1 MLKTLL
7 VLLFFSVT
15 SFAQQTIWKFDKA
28 HSQVQFK
35 VTHLVISEVTGS
47 FKDFD
52 GTVKTV
58 GEDFATTEIEFTIQ
72 TKSINTGVEK
82 RDNHLRSDDFFNAE
96 KFPQIV
102 FKNKSMRKVG
112 DNKYKLVGDLT
123 IRDVTKQV
131 ELDVVLG
138 GMVNDGSGN
147 RRAGFKLTGTV
158 NRFDYNLK
166 WNALIEA
173 GGAVVGPEVE
183 IICNVELVKESV

>member
-102 FKNKSMRKVG
+102 FKSKSMRKVG